1 MFWNNNEI
9 TKGLNLKINS
19 LSNQLSSVRDN
30 WRQAM
35 LGLSHDGKRNI
46 NEIYGYPENL
56 SGDVGFQLMYAMAKR
71 KGIANKLTFGTARTC
86 WRSSFEVFDGQDDDA
101 NEVLEDEIS
110 KLTKKMLINKLER
123 ADILN
128 RIGQFSVLFVGV
140 PDGREASEPVGRVTG
155 DGYKSIYFKPF
166 AYDGIQI
173 SKIEDD
179 PKNPRFGLPLLYQV
193 QKMNRGDVEKDTELS
208 AMIVHH
214 SRIIHMNEGA
224 LDSDVEG
231 MAYLEPIY
239 DRITDIN
246 KAIGGSSEYYFR
258 NAKGK
263 IVFEVDKDFASSS
276 LDENNKKAMDEGA
289 KKFTNDAQDHLYTAG
304 AKAYSINTPHASPV
318 DTVKVA
324 LWEIAGYS
332 GYPLRILTGEGS
344 GQLAG
349 SEDQLALN
357 AIISD
362 RQETVCTNWVVNL
375 FEILAMAGMVEWKD
389 TYDVRFPKQ
398 EAVTEMQQVEVDD
411 KKSMTMLRI
420 AQAASQ
426 VGGDEIDVRS
436 AFDELGLKDVKT
448 DSLPPPVDDETIL

>member
-9 TKGLNLKINS
+9 TKGLKLQVNS

-30 WRQAM
+30 FRQAM
-35 LGLSHDGKRNI
+35 LGISHNGKRDI
-46 NEIYGYPENL
+46 NEIYGYPANL
-56 SGDVGFQLMYAMAKR
+56 SGEDGFRLMYDMAKR
-71 KGIANKLTFGTARTC
+71 EGIANKLTFGTARTC
-86 WRSSFEVFDGQDDDA
+86 WRSGFEVFDGQDEDA

-110 KLTKKMLINKLER
+110 KLTKKLLINKLER

-128 RIGQFSVLFVGV
+128 RIGQFSVLFVGI
-140 PDGREASEPVGRVTG
+140 PDGRESCDPVGPVSG
-155 DGYKSIYFKPF
+155 DGFKSIYFKPF

-173 SKIEDD
+173 NKLEDD

-193 QKMNRGDVEKDTELS
+193 QKMNRGDIEKDTELS

-231 MAYLEPIY
+231 MAYLEPIFN
-239 DRITDIN
+239 RITDIN

-276 LDENNKKAMDEGA
+276 LDQTNKDKMDEGA
-289 KKFTNDAQDHLYTAG
+289 KKFTNDGQDHIFAAG

-332 GYPLRILTGEGS
+332 GYPIRVLTGEGS

-362 RQETVCTNWVVNL
+362 RQETVCTNWVIAL
-375 FEILAMAGMVEWKD
+375 FEILAMASMVEWKD

-398 EAVTEMQQVEVDD
+398 EAVTEMQQVEINH
-411 KKSMTMLRI
+411 KKADTLLK
-420 AQAASQ
+420 AANAKSQ
-426 VGGDEIDVRS
+426 VGGDEIDFRS
-436 AFDELGLKDVKT
+436 ALDELGLKEIKT
-448 DSLPPPVDDETIL
+448 DSLPPTNDIIE